1 MAVQN
6 VNATRME
13 MLSLRKRVALA
24 VRGHRLLSEKRD
36 EISRQLVQIARDL
49 KALRAKV
56 EQELMETS
64 RRFMMARATMEPEHM
79 RAAMDVPTKKFQ
91 LTMSFASIMS
101 VKVPRL
107 AKQIEG
113 DIMSY
118 GFSTTSGELDVSLR
132 ALERASD
139 SLIELAEKEKQC
151 QLLAVELQSTRRRV
165 NVLEHV
171 VIPETKEVIKY
182 INSKLGEAERDNISR
197 LMKIADIIRK

>member
-13 MLSLRKRVALA
+13 LLGLRKRVALA

-49 KALRAKV
+49 KALRKKV
-56 EQELMETS
+56 EQELLETS
-64 RRFMMARATMEPEHM
+64 RRFMMARATMEPEHI

-91 LTMSFASIMS
+91 LTISFASIMS
-101 VKVPRL
+101 VKVPQL

-118 GFSTTSGELDVSLR
+118 GFSSTSGELDVALR

-151 QLLAVELQSTRRRV
+151 QLLATELQSTRRRV

-171 VIPETKEVIKY
+171 VIPETKEIIKY

-197 LMKIADIIRK
+197 LMKIADIIRG